1 MNFLF
6 KPKQRS
12 LSDLVRSM
20 RDDMT
25 RLGVSVSPKGEILLT
40 DAQAGDMRRRYYD
53 DLYAGIQQSKQ
64 ILYGEAGLEPVPE
77 NIAQL
82 AQDVYQMQL
91 LQYLEVFLP
100 RLEFETRKDVVQI
113 FSALLQRRIG
123 TRLPTV
129 EYITSNPSI
138 VLIALKG
145 YEDPEIAL
153 NTGMILHEML
163 QFEPLAKILLYSDE
177 FYQFPYY
184 IDTNSFGISCDAFAN
199 FKETL
204 VRHRDTT
211 TVYLEQN
218 YAKVSDVL
226 MQFFYMYNKLLESS
240 NYVTKRQSLKL
251 LGSLLVDRAH
261 YNTMLRYVAD
271 ESNLKRIMNL
281 LRDRSRN
288 IQLEAFNVFKVFVA
302 NPQKAPAIEAILQ
315 RNRNRLLT
323 FLGDFLRDRTGRRWD
338 ANFADESF
346 IDERQYVSQIIA

>member
-20 RDDMT
+20 RDNMT
-25 RLGVSVSPKGEILLT
+25 RLGVSVSPRGEFLLT
-40 DAQAGDMRRRYYD
+40 DAPAGDIRRRYYD

-77 NIAQL
+77 NVAQL

-129 EYITSNPSI
+129 EYINSNPSI

-163 QFEPLAKILLYSDE
+163 QFESLAKILLYSDE
-177 FYQFPYY
+177 Q
-184 IDTNSFGISCDAFAN
+184 
-199 FKETL
+199 ETL

-218 YAKVSDVL
+218 YTKVCEVL
-226 MQFFYMYNKLLESS
+226 MQFFNMYNKLLESS

-302 NPQKAPAIEAILQ
+302 NPQKAPAVEAILQ

-323 FLGDFLRDRTGRRWD
+323 FLGDFLRDRTGRCLD
-338 ANFADESF
+338 TDFADESF